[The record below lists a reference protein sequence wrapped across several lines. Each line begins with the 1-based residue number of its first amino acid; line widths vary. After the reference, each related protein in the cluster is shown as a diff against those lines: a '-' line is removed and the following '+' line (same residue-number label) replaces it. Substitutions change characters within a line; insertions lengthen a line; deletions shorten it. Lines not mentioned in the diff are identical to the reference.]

1 MMTTSTGQKVRKVM
15 VSADR
20 SGQRLDNFVSAQL
33 PGVPRS
39 VIYRVIRK
47 GQVRVNGGRAK
58 PDRRLVT
65 GDEVRIPPARVSP
78 KGVKSV
84 PGPVLQQLRDAVL
97 IEHEDFIVVNKP
109 AGLAVHGGS
118 GVRWGVIDALR
129 QIFPEEAIELAHRLD
144 RETSGCLLVARNLTA
159 LRKLRA
165 QFKRGTAEKRYFCLT
180 QARMREDRILVEEP
194 LQKVERGGEWMVE
207 VAPEGKPAR
216 TEFRLLE
223 HYGRHSFIEAL
234 PMTGR
239 THQIRVHAAHL
250 GLALAGDAKY
260 GTPGHLKAWR
270 KRGLERLFLHAH
282 ALRFEGPDG
291 DSWQANAPLPD
302 ELRQI
307 LDAL

>member
-1 MMTTSTGQKVRKVM
+1 
-15 VSADR
+15 
-20 SGQRLDNFVSAQL
+20 
-33 PGVPRS
+33 
-39 VIYRVIRK
+39 
-47 GQVRVNGGRAK
+47 
-58 PDRRLVT
+58 
-65 GDEVRIPPARVSP
+65 
-78 KGVKSV
+78 
-84 PGPVLQQLRDAVL
+84 
-97 IEHEDFIVVNKP
+97 
-109 AGLAVHGGS
+109 
-118 GVRWGVIDALR
+118 
-129 QIFPEEAIELAHRLD
+129 
-144 RETSGCLLVARNLTA
+144 
-159 LRKLRA
+159 
-165 QFKRGTAEKRYFCLT
+165 
-180 QARMREDRILVEEP
+180 
-194 LQKVERGGEWMVE
+194 MVE

-223 HYGRHSFIEAL
+223 HYGRHSFVEAL

-260 GTPGHLKAWR
+260 GTPEHLKAWR